1 MSKLLFLPIR
11 FPHFFTCFIFILF
24 IVSQAFSAD
33 AFQIG
38 IKEYI
43 EKESLIIENASSLE
57 EKLLGYLS
65 RGDSYLIQGDFERA
79 FQDYHEV
86 YHLKDFLPVDDQDF
100 FSFWSLLGEA
110 ISLSNQ
116 KEYFL
121 ADNRISEIEYSIQ
134 PLSWNYNSFPIPP
147 VPPILGP
154 EIVSPEWCEKCA
166 QGLATAMSGYIK
178 LVENARIQQ
187 RLLDIV
193 RYLYTQAENCCKM
206 SAFDPVRYNWKDCL
220 GPLNEKRWL
229 WKQKW
234 ELYKIP
240 PDPSD

>member
-1 MSKLLFLPIR
+1 MSKRLIALKRLTCLLVVFLSLSTSKMFAGSYQSKI
-11 FPHFFTCFIFILF
+11 
-24 IVSQAFSAD
+24 D
-33 AFQIG
+33 
-38 IKEYI
+38 EYI
-43 EKESLIIENASSLE
+43 GKESSIIINANSLF
-57 EKLLGYLS
+57 EK
-65 RGDSYLIQGDFERA
+65 A
-79 FQDYHEV
+79 FQDYHSV
-86 YHLKDFLPVDDQDF
+86 YNLKDHLPSEDQDF
-100 FSFWSLLGEA
+100 FSFWALIGEA

-116 KEYFL
+116 EEYAL
-121 ADNRISEIEYSIQ
+121 ADIRIVEIEHSIQ

-154 EIVSPEWCEKCA
+154 DTVSPEWCEKCA
-166 QGLATAMSGYIK
+166 QGLATSMTKYIN
-178 LVENARIQQ
+178 LVQNENTRQ

-206 SAFDPVRYNWKDCL
+206 SGFDPVRYNWKDCL
-220 GPLNEKRWL
+220 GPLNQKRWL

>member
-1 MSKLLFLPIR
+1 MSKRLIAFKRLTCLLVVFLSLSTSKMFAGSYQSKI
-11 FPHFFTCFIFILF
+11 
-24 IVSQAFSAD
+24 D
-33 AFQIG
+33 
-38 IKEYI
+38 EYI
-43 EKESLIIENASSLE
+43 GKESSIIINANSLE
-57 EKLLGYLS
+57 DRLIGYLS
-65 RGDSYLIQGDFERA
+65 RGDSYLIQGDFEKA
-79 FQDYHEV
+79 FQDYHSV
-86 YHLKDFLPVDDQDF
+86 YNLKDHLPSEDQDF
-100 FSFWSLLGEA
+100 FSFWALIGEA

-116 KEYFL
+116 EEYAL
-121 ADNRISEIEYSIQ
+121 ADIRIVEIEHSIQ

-154 EIVSPEWCEKCA
+154 DTVSPEWCEKCA
-166 QGLATAMSGYIK
+166 QGLATSMTKYIN
-178 LVENARIQQ
+178 LVQNENTRQ

-206 SAFDPVRYNWKDCL
+206 SGFDLVRYNWKDCL
-220 GPLNEKRWL
+220 GPLNQKRWL